1 MNISDVLQ
9 LKQIAF
15 LSPLLQILLISLL
28 FIVTVLTQFEA
39 YNKTGKTWG
48 HYPLSTSSFFAA
60 IYEEI
65 LFRGLILVGL
75 LQIYTET
82 TAIIISSLL
91 FGLWHFKNI
100 FYLSKKELVYQ
111 MLYTGLIFGPIMAI
125 ITLATDTIWLAVILH
140 FANNL
145 LAFEINRK
153 RR

>member
-1 MNISDVLQ
+1 MIIPEILQ

-15 LSPLLQILLISLL
+15 LTPLLQILIISLL
-28 FIVTVLTQFEA
+28 FVVTVITQFKA
-39 YNKTGKTWG
+39 YEKTGKMWG

-75 LQIYTET
+75 LQLYPKTV
-82 TAIIISSLL
+82 AIVLSSLL

-100 FYLSKKELVYQ
+100 FYIPKKQLLYQ
-111 MLYTGLIFGPIMAI
+111 MLYTGFFFGPLMALV
-125 ITLATDTIWLAVILH
+125 TLATGTIWLAVILH

-145 LAFEINRK
+145 FASEIQK
-153 RR
+153 YKK